1 MKKNITINMLGR
13 LYAIDEDAYELLQ
26 QYIDTLRSYFA
37 HKPDGKEIADDIE
50 ARIAEL
56 FDDLKTQGVEA
67 INIQH
72 VQDIITRIGDP
83 KEMDADEPQNGEA
96 TEQNAETAEQ
106 DETQTGEKSLLNR
119 VKEEVM
125 AYFDRLRK
133 SGKRLYRDPTDKKIT
148 GLLAGCARYFGGDP
162 LWWRLACVFLVFISF
177 NTSLSS
183 GRFFHVTLFTWTS
196 LWLVLIYFIIS
207 VITPVAQ
214 KPEDRLKMKGKDV
227 TPQSLAQ
234 EVTEEHVQADAP
246 QHHRSGALGCIAGF
260 FKIVLLLIKGF
271 FILVCILAGLAL
283 VAILATLIML
293 LTMPNLFGDI
303 EFAKLYSHAVSPTLS
318 VVCVV
323 GMLGVLFIPL
333 YCGIHSLL
341 SNTKKL
347 LPMGTP
353 QRLMWAG
360 LWTVSLIAAIVSG
373 IAIGA
378 RISIA
383 DYETNRAKHE
393 AYIKANTHNGV
404 FINET
409 DWDFLNRG
417 GWYLVAPSDREDHYT
432 SSGEYYTGNGGM
444 RYLDGYSEWGLSY
457 QVEREKT
464 DVAPGK
470 YTLSVAARTN
480 GKGAYVYAIAD
491 GRKYTVEI
499 PAEGNTGGGI
509 WAAAKR
515 QLAVADSLSSDPDET
530 YYRNIVEANEGKGYG
545 WNRVE
550 IRDIRSTKGSVRYGI
565 STKSNF
571 TGATFAGQW
580 VSAADFN
587 LK

>member
-13 LYAIDEDAYELLQ
+13 LYAIDEDAYGLLQ

-56 FDDLKTQGVEA
+56 FDDLKAQGVEA

-83 KEMDADEPQNGEA
+83 KEMDEDEPQDEE
-96 TEQNAETAEQ
+96 TVEQDAEQ
-106 DETQTGEKSLLNR
+106 SEETSTVNR
-119 VKEEVM
+119 LKEEVV

-133 SGKRLYRDPTDKKIT
+133 SGKRLYRDPSDKKIT

-162 LWWRLACVFLVFISF
+162 LWWRLACVLLVFITF

-183 GRFFHVTLFTWTS
+183 GMFSPFTWTP
-196 LWLVLIYFIIS
+196 LWLVLIYFMIS
-207 VITPVAQ
+207 IITPVAQ
-214 KPEDRLKMKGKDV
+214 NPEDRLKMKGKDV

-234 EVTEEHVQADAP
+234 EVTEEHVQADIP
-246 QHHRSGALGCIAGF
+246 QTRQSGAIGCLGGF
-260 FKIVLLLIKGF
+260 FKIILLLMKGF
-271 FILVCILAGLAL
+271 LILVCIFAGLVLVTLLAAL
-283 VAILATLIML
+283 IVL
-293 LTMPNLFGDI
+293 LTMPDLFGDI
-303 EFAKLYSHAVSPTLS
+303 EFATLYSSAVSPTLS

-323 GMLGVLFIPL
+323 SMAGVLFIPL
-333 YCGIHSLL
+333 YCGIHSIL

-360 LWTVSLIAAIVSG
+360 VWTASLIVAIVSG

-383 DYETNRAKHE
+383 EEKQDNLRHE
-393 AYIKANTHNGV
+393 AYIKKNTHNGV
-404 FINET
+404 FINKT
-409 DWDFLNRG
+409 DWDFLNQG
-417 GWYLVAPSDREDHYT
+417 GWYLLVAPSNREDHYT
-432 SSGEYYTGNGGM
+432 SNGEYYTGNQNV
-444 RYLDGYSEWGLSY
+444 RYLDGYSDWGLNY

-464 DVAPGK
+464 DVAPGT
-470 YTLSVAARTN
+470 YTLSVVARTN

-491 GRKYTVEI
+491 GHKYMVEI
-499 PAEGNTGGGI
+499 PANGNTSGNI
-509 WAAAKR
+509 WAEAQR
-515 QLAVADSLSSDPDET
+515 RLSVADSLSSDPDRT
-530 YYRNIVEANEGKGYG
+530 YYQNIVDANDGNGYG
-545 WNRVE
+545 WNRIE
-550 IRDIRSTKGSVRYGI
+550 IKNIRSTKGSVRYGV
-565 STKSNF
+565 STKSSF
-571 TGATFAGQW
+571 TGSTFAGQW

>member
-13 LYAIDEDAYELLQ
+13 LYAIDEDAYGLLQ

-56 FDDLKTQGVEA
+56 FDDLKAQGVEA

-83 KEMDADEPQNGEA
+83 KEMDEDEPKDEE
-96 TEQNAETAEQ
+96 TVEQDAEQ
-106 DETQTGEKSLLNR
+106 SEETSMVNR
-119 VKEEVM
+119 LKEEVV

-133 SGKRLYRDPTDKKIT
+133 SGKRLYRDPSDKKIT

-162 LWWRLACVFLVFISF
+162 LWWRLACVLLVFITF

-183 GRFFHVTLFTWTS
+183 GMFFHVTPFTWTP
-196 LWLVLIYFIIS
+196 LWLVLIYFMIS
-207 VITPVAQ
+207 IITPVAQ
-214 KPEDRLKMKGKDV
+214 NPEDRLKMKGKDV

-234 EVTEEHVQADAP
+234 EVTEEHVQADIP
-246 QHHRSGALGCIAGF
+246 QSRQSGAIGCVGGF
-260 FKIVLLLIKGF
+260 FKIILLLMKGF
-271 FILVCILAGLAL
+271 LILVCIFAGLGLVTLLAAL
-283 VAILATLIML
+283 IVL
-293 LTMPNLFGDI
+293 LTMPDLFGDI
-303 EFAKLYSHAVSPTLS
+303 EFATLYSSAVSPTLS

-323 GMLGVLFIPL
+323 SMAGVLFIPL
-333 YCGIHSLL
+333 YCGIHSIL

-360 LWTVSLIAAIVSG
+360 VWTASLIVAIISG

-383 DYETNRAKHE
+383 EEKQDDMRHE
-393 AYIKANTHNGV
+393 AYIKENTHNGV
-404 FINET
+404 FINKT
-409 DWDFLNRG
+409 DWDFLNQG
-417 GWYLVAPSDREDHYT
+417 GWYLLVAPSNREDHYT
-432 SSGEYYTGNGGM
+432 SSGEYYTGNQNV
-444 RYLDGYSEWGLSY
+444 RYLDGYSDWGLNY

-464 DVAPGK
+464 DVAPGT
-470 YTLSVAARTN
+470 YTLRVVARTN

-491 GRKYTVEI
+491 GRKYMVEI
-499 PAEGNTGGGI
+499 PANGNTSGNI
-509 WAAAKR
+509 WAEAKR
-515 QLAVADSLSSDPDET
+515 RLSIADSLSSDPDRT
-530 YYRNIVEANEGKGYG
+530 YYQNIVEANDGNGYG
-545 WNRVE
+545 WNRIE
-550 IRDIRSTKGSVRYGI
+550 LKNIRSTKGSIRYGV
-565 STKSNF
+565 STKSSF
-571 TGATFAGQW
+571 TGTAFAGQW
-580 VSAADFN
+580 VSAADFS

>member
-1 MKKNITINMLGR
+1 MLGR

-83 KEMDADEPQNGEA
+83 KEMDEGEPQDEKTTGDAGEQ
-96 TEQNAETAEQ
+96 TEK
-106 DETQTGEKSLLNR
+106 KSLANR
-119 VKEEVM
+119 LREEVVT
-125 AYFDRLRK
+125 YFERLRK
-133 SGKRLYRDPTDKKIT
+133 SGKHLYRDPTDKKIT

-162 LWWRLACVFLVFISF
+162 LWWRLVCVFLVLVSF
-177 NTSLSS
+177 KMTPSS
-183 GRFFHVTLFTWTS
+183 GMFFNLKLFPWTP
-196 LWLVLIYFIIS
+196 LWLILIYFIIS
-207 VITPVAQ
+207 AITPVAQ
-214 KPEDRLKMKGKDV
+214 NPEDRLKMKGKDV

-234 EVTEEHVQADAP
+234 EVTEEHVQAGASRTR
-246 QHHRSGALGCIAGF
+246 QRGASGCVAGF
-260 FKIVLLLIKGF
+260 FKVILLLIKGF
-271 FILVCILAGLAL
+271 FMLACIIVGLVL

-293 LTMPNLFGDI
+293 LAMPDLFGDI
-303 EFAKLYSHAVSPTLS
+303 EFAKLYSQAVSPALS
-318 VVCVV
+318 GVCVA
-323 GMLGVLFIPL
+323 GMAGVLFIPL

-347 LPMGTP
+347 MPMGIP
-353 QRLMWAG
+353 QRLIWAG
-360 LWTVSLIAAIVSG
+360 LWTVSLIVAVVSG

-383 DYETNRAKHE
+383 EDKLSDIKHE
-393 AYIKANTHNGV
+393 AYIKANTHNGI

-417 GWYLVAPSDREDHYT
+417 GWYLVAPTDHEDHYT

-444 RYLDGYSEWGLSY
+444 RYLDSCSEWGLGY
-457 QVEREKT
+457 QVEREET
-464 DVAPGK
+464 GVAPGT
-470 YTLSVAARTN
+470 YTLSVAARTD

-491 GRKYTVEI
+491 GRKYVVEI

-509 WAAAKR
+509 WAMAKR
-515 QLAVADSLSSDPDET
+515 RLAVADSIPSDPDKT
-530 YYRNIVEANEGKGYG
+530 YYRNIVEANDGKGYG

-550 IRDIRSTKGSVRYGI
+550 IKDIRSTKGSVRYGV

-571 TGATFAGQW
+571 TGTTFAGQW
-580 VSAADFN
+580 VSASDFN
-587 LK
+587 LKK

>member
-13 LYAIDEDAYELLQ
+13 LYAIDEDAYGLLQ

-56 FDDLKTQGVEA
+56 FDDLKAQGVEA

-83 KEMDADEPQNGEA
+83 KEMDEDEPKE
-96 TEQNAETAEQ
+96 EETAEQ
-106 DETQTGEKSLLNR
+106 DEEQSEETSTVNR
-119 VKEEVM
+119 LKEEIV

-133 SGKRLYRDPTDKKIT
+133 SGKRLYRDPSDKKIT

-162 LWWRLACVFLVFISF
+162 LWWRLACVLLVFITF

-183 GRFFHVTLFTWTS
+183 GMLTPFTWTP
-196 LWLVLIYFIIS
+196 LWLVLIYFMIS
-207 VITPVAQ
+207 IITPVAQ
-214 KPEDRLKMKGKDV
+214 NPEDRLKMKGKDV

-234 EVTEEHVQADAP
+234 EVTEEHVQADIP
-246 QHHRSGALGCIAGF
+246 QFRQSGAIGCVGGF
-260 FKIVLLLIKGF
+260 FKIILLLMKGF
-271 FILVCILAGLAL
+271 LILVCIFAGLVLVTLLAAL
-283 VAILATLIML
+283 IVL
-293 LTMPNLFGDI
+293 LTMPDLFGDI
-303 EFAKLYSHAVSPTLS
+303 EFATLYSSAVSPTLS

-323 GMLGVLFIPL
+323 SMAGVLFIPL
-333 YCGIHSLL
+333 YCGIHSIL

-360 LWTVSLIAAIVSG
+360 VWTASLIVAIVSG

-383 DYETNRAKHE
+383 EEKQDNMRHE

-404 FINET
+404 FINKT
-409 DWDFLNRG
+409 DWDFLNQG
-417 GWYLVAPSDREDHYT
+417 GWYLLVAPSNREDHYT
-432 SSGEYYTGNGGM
+432 SDGEYYTGNQNV
-444 RYLDGYSEWGLSY
+444 RYLDGYSDWGLNY

-464 DVAPGK
+464 DVAPGT
-470 YTLSVAARTN
+470 YTLSVVARTD

-491 GRKYTVEI
+491 GRKYMVEI
-499 PAEGNTGGGI
+499 PANGNTSGNI
-509 WAAAKR
+509 WAEAKR
-515 QLAVADSLSSDPDET
+515 RLSIADSLSSDPDRT
-530 YYRNIVEANEGKGYG
+530 YYQNIVEANDGNGYG
-545 WNRVE
+545 WNRIE
-550 IRDIRSTKGSVRYGI
+550 LKNIRSTKGTVRYGV
-565 STKSNF
+565 STKTSF
-571 TGATFAGQW
+571 TGTTFAGQW

>member
-13 LYAIDEDAYELLQ
+13 LYAIDEDAYGLLQ

-56 FDDLKTQGVEA
+56 FDDLKAQGVEA

-72 VQDIITRIGDP
+72 VQEIITRIGDP
-83 KEMDADEPQNGEA
+83 KEMDEDEPNDEE
-96 TEQNAETAEQ
+96 TVEQDAEQ
-106 DETQTGEKSLLNR
+106 SEEKSTVNR
-119 VKEEVM
+119 LKEEVV

-133 SGKRLYRDPTDKKIT
+133 SGKRLYRDPSDKKIT

-162 LWWRLACVFLVFISF
+162 LWWRLACVLLVFITF

-183 GRFFHVTLFTWTS
+183 GMFLTPFTWTP
-196 LWLVLIYFIIS
+196 LWLVLIYFMIS
-207 VITPVAQ
+207 IITPVAQ
-214 KPEDRLKMKGKDV
+214 NPEDRLKMKGKDV

-234 EVTEEHVQADAP
+234 EVTEEHVQADIP
-246 QHHRSGALGCIAGF
+246 QFRQSGAIGCVGGF
-260 FKIVLLLIKGF
+260 FKIILLLMKGF
-271 FILVCILAGLAL
+271 LILVCIFAGLVLVTLLAAL
-283 VAILATLIML
+283 IVL
-293 LTMPNLFGDI
+293 LTMPDLFGDI
-303 EFAKLYSHAVSPTLS
+303 EFATLYSSAVSPTLS

-323 GMLGVLFIPL
+323 SMAGVLFIPL
-333 YCGIHSLL
+333 YCGIHSIL

-360 LWTVSLIAAIVSG
+360 VWTASLIVAIVSG

-383 DYETNRAKHE
+383 EEKQDNMRHE

-404 FINET
+404 FINKT
-409 DWDFLNRG
+409 DWDFLNQG
-417 GWYLVAPSDREDHYT
+417 GWYLLVAPSNREDHYT
-432 SSGEYYTGNGGM
+432 SDGEYYTGNQNV
-444 RYLDGYSEWGLSY
+444 RYLDGYSDWGLNY

-464 DVAPGK
+464 DVAPGT
-470 YTLSVAARTN
+470 YTLSVVARTN

-491 GRKYTVEI
+491 GRKYMVEI
-499 PAEGNTGGGI
+499 PANGNTSGNI
-509 WAAAKR
+509 WAEAKR
-515 QLAVADSLSSDPDET
+515 RLSVADSLSSNPDET
-530 YYRNIVEANEGKGYG
+530 YYQNIVEANDGNGYG

-550 IRDIRSTKGSVRYGI
+550 IKNIRSTKGSVRYGI
-565 STKSNF
+565 STKSSF
-571 TGATFAGQW
+571 TGTTFAGQW

>member
-1 MKKNITINMLGR
+1 MLGR
-13 LYAIDEDAYELLQ
+13 LYAIDEDAYGLLQ

-56 FDDLKTQGVEA
+56 FDDLKAQGVEA

-83 KEMDADEPQNGEA
+83 KEMDEDEPKDEE
-96 TEQNAETAEQ
+96 TVEQDAEQ
-106 DETQTGEKSLLNR
+106 SEETSTVNR
-119 VKEEVM
+119 LKEEVV
-125 AYFDRLRK
+125 AYFERLRK
-133 SGKRLYRDPTDKKIT
+133 SGKRLYRDPSDKKIT

-162 LWWRLACVFLVFISF
+162 LWWRLACVLLVFITF

-183 GRFFHVTLFTWTS
+183 GMFFHVTPFTWTP
-196 LWLVLIYFIIS
+196 LWLVLIYFMIS
-207 VITPVAQ
+207 IITPVAQ
-214 KPEDRLKMKGKDV
+214 NPEDRLKMKGKDV

-234 EVTEEHVQADAP
+234 EVTEEHVQADIP
-246 QHHRSGALGCIAGF
+246 QSRQSGAIGCVGGF
-260 FKIVLLLIKGF
+260 FKIILLLMKGF
-271 FILVCILAGLAL
+271 LILVCIFAGLGLVTLLAAL
-283 VAILATLIML
+283 IVL
-293 LTMPNLFGDI
+293 LTMPDLFGDI
-303 EFAKLYSHAVSPTLS
+303 EFATLYSNAVSPTLS

-323 GMLGVLFIPL
+323 SMAGVLFIPL
-333 YCGIHSLL
+333 YCGIHSIL

-347 LPMGTP
+347 TPMGTP

-360 LWTVSLIAAIVSG
+360 VWTASLIVAIVSG

-383 DYETNRAKHE
+383 EEKQDNLRHE

-404 FINET
+404 FIDET
-409 DWDFLNRG
+409 DWDFLNQG
-417 GWYLVAPSDREDHYT
+417 GWYLLVAPSNRENHYT
-432 SSGEYYTGNGGM
+432 SNGEYYTGNQNV
-444 RYLDGYSEWGLSY
+444 RYLDGYSDWGLNY

-464 DVAPGK
+464 DVAPGT
-470 YTLSVAARTN
+470 YTLSVVARTN

-491 GRKYTVEI
+491 GRKYMVEI
-499 PAEGNTGGGI
+499 PANGNTSGNI
-509 WAAAKR
+509 WAEAKR
-515 QLAVADSLSSDPDET
+515 RLSIADSLSSDPDRT
-530 YYRNIVEANEGKGYG
+530 YYQNIVEANDGNGYG
-545 WNRVE
+545 WNRIE
-550 IRDIRSTKGSVRYGI
+550 LKNIRSTKGSVRYGV
-565 STKSNF
+565 STKTSF
-571 TGATFAGQW
+571 TGTTFAGQW

>member
-13 LYAIDEDAYELLQ
+13 LYAIDEDAYGLLQ

-37 HKPDGKEIADDIE
+37 HKLDGKEIANDIE

-56 FDDLKTQGVEA
+56 FDDLKAQGVEA

-83 KEMDADEPQNGEA
+83 KEMDEDEPKDEE
-96 TEQNAETAEQ
+96 TVEQDAEQ
-106 DETQTGEKSLLNR
+106 SEEKSTVNR
-119 VKEEVM
+119 LKEEVV
-125 AYFDRLRK
+125 AYFDQLRK
-133 SGKRLYRDPTDKKIT
+133 SGKRLYRDPSDKKIT

-162 LWWRLACVFLVFISF
+162 LWWRLACVLLVFITF

-183 GRFFHVTLFTWTS
+183 GMFFHVTPFTWTP
-196 LWLVLIYFIIS
+196 LWLVLIYFMIS
-207 VITPVAQ
+207 IITPVAQ
-214 KPEDRLKMKGKDV
+214 NPEDRLKMKGKDV

-234 EVTEEHVQADAP
+234 EVTEEHVQADIP
-246 QHHRSGALGCIAGF
+246 QTRQSGAIGCVGGF
-260 FKIVLLLIKGF
+260 FKIILLLMKAF
-271 FILVCILAGLAL
+271 LILVCIFAGLVFVTLLAAL
-283 VAILATLIML
+283 IVL
-293 LTMPNLFGDI
+293 LTMPDLFGDI
-303 EFAKLYSHAVSPTLS
+303 EFATLYSSAVSPTLS

-323 GMLGVLFIPL
+323 SMAGVLFIPL
-333 YCGIHSLL
+333 YCGIHSIL

-360 LWTVSLIAAIVSG
+360 VWTASLIVAIISG

-383 DYETNRAKHE
+383 EEKQGDMRRE

-409 DWDFLNRG
+409 DWDFLNQG
-417 GWYLVAPSDREDHYT
+417 GWYLLVAPTDREDHYT
-432 SSGEYYTGNGGM
+432 SNGEYYTGNQNV
-444 RYLDGYSEWGLSY
+444 RYLDGYSDWGLNY

-464 DVAPGK
+464 DVAPGT
-470 YTLSVAARTN
+470 YTLSVVARTN
-480 GKGAYVYAIAD
+480 GKGAYVYALAD
-491 GRKYTVEI
+491 GRKYMVEI
-499 PAEGNTGGGI
+499 PANGNTAGNI
-509 WAAAKR
+509 WTEAKR
-515 QLAVADSLSSDPDET
+515 KLSVADSLSSNPDET
-530 YYRNIVEANEGKGYG
+530 YYQNIVEANDGNGYG
-545 WNRVE
+545 WNRIE
-550 IRDIRSTKGSVRYGI
+550 LKNIRSTKGSVRYGV
-565 STKSNF
+565 STKSSF
-571 TGATFAGQW
+571 TGTTFAGQW

>member
-1 MKKNITINMLGR
+1 MLGR
-13 LYAIDEDAYELLQ
+13 LYAIDEDAYGLLQ

-56 FDDLKTQGVEA
+56 FDDLKAQGVEA

-83 KEMDADEPQNGEA
+83 KEMVEEEPQDEEKA
-96 TEQNAETAEQ
+96 MQ
-106 DETQTGEKSLLNR
+106 DEEQSEETSTVNR
-119 VKEEVM
+119 LKDEVV

-133 SGKRLYRDPTDKKIT
+133 SGKRLYRDPSDKKIT

-162 LWWRLACVFLVFISF
+162 LWWRLACVLLVFITF

-183 GRFFHVTLFTWTS
+183 GMFFHVTPFTWTP
-196 LWLVLIYFIIS
+196 LWLVLIYFMIS
-207 VITPVAQ
+207 IITPVAQ
-214 KPEDRLKMKGKDV
+214 NPEDRLKMKGKDV

-234 EVTEEHVQADAP
+234 EVTEEHVQADIP
-246 QHHRSGALGCIAGF
+246 QSRQSGAIGCVGGF
-260 FKIVLLLIKGF
+260 FKIILLLMKGF
-271 FILVCILAGLAL
+271 LILVCIFAGLGLVTLLAAL
-283 VAILATLIML
+283 IVL
-293 LTMPNLFGDI
+293 LTMPDLFGDI
-303 EFAKLYSHAVSPTLS
+303 EFATLYSSAVSPTLS

-323 GMLGVLFIPL
+323 SMAGVLFIPL
-333 YCGIHSLL
+333 YCGIHSIL

-360 LWTVSLIAAIVSG
+360 VWTASLIVAIVSG

-383 DYETNRAKHE
+383 EEKQDNLRHE
-393 AYIKANTHNGV
+393 AYIKKNTHNGV

-409 DWDFLNRG
+409 DWDFLNQG
-417 GWYLVAPSDREDHYT
+417 GWYLLVAPTDREDHYT
-432 SSGEYYTGNGGM
+432 SNGEYYTGNQDV
-444 RYLDGYSEWGLSY
+444 RYLDGYSDWGLNY

-464 DVAPGK
+464 DVAPGT
-470 YTLSVAARTN
+470 YTLSVVARTN
-480 GKGAYVYAIAD
+480 GKGAYVYALAD
-491 GRKYTVEI
+491 GRKYMVEI
-499 PAEGNTGGGI
+499 PANGNTAGNI
-509 WAAAKR
+509 WAEAQR
-515 QLAVADSLSSDPDET
+515 RLSITDSLSSNPDET
-530 YYRNIVEANEGKGYG
+530 YYQNIVEANDGKGYG
-545 WNRVE
+545 WNRIE
-550 IRDIRSTKGSVRYGI
+550 IKNIRSTKGTVRYGV

-571 TGATFAGQW
+571 TGSTFAGQW

>member
-13 LYAIDEDAYELLQ
+13 LYAIDEDAYGLLQ

-56 FDDLKTQGVEA
+56 FDDLKAQGVEA

-83 KEMDADEPQNGEA
+83 KEMDEDEPKDEE
-96 TEQNAETAEQ
+96 TVEQDAEQ
-106 DETQTGEKSLLNR
+106 SEETSTVNR
-119 VKEEVM
+119 LKEEVV

-133 SGKRLYRDPTDKKIT
+133 SGKRLYRDPSDKKIT

-162 LWWRLACVFLVFISF
+162 LWWRLACVLLVFITF

-183 GRFFHVTLFTWTS
+183 GMFFHVTPFTWTP
-196 LWLVLIYFIIS
+196 LWLVLIYFMIS
-207 VITPVAQ
+207 IITPVAQ
-214 KPEDRLKMKGKDV
+214 NPEDRLKMKGKDV

-234 EVTEEHVQADAP
+234 EVTEEHVQADIP
-246 QHHRSGALGCIAGF
+246 QTRQSGAIGCVGGF
-260 FKIVLLLIKGF
+260 FKIILLVMKGF
-271 FILVCILAGLAL
+271 LILVCIFAGLGLVTLLAAL
-283 VAILATLIML
+283 IVL
-293 LTMPNLFGDI
+293 LTMPDLFGDI
-303 EFAKLYSHAVSPTLS
+303 EFATLYSNAVSPTLS

-323 GMLGVLFIPL
+323 SMTGVLFIPL
-333 YCGIHSLL
+333 YCGIHSIL

-360 LWTVSLIAAIVSG
+360 VWTASLIVAIVSG

-383 DYETNRAKHE
+383 EEKQDDMRHE
-393 AYIKANTHNGV
+393 AYIKENTHNGV
-404 FINET
+404 FINKT
-409 DWDFLNRG
+409 DWDFLNQG
-417 GWYLVAPSDREDHYT
+417 GWYLLVAPSNREDHYT
-432 SSGEYYTGNGGM
+432 SSGEYYTGNQNV
-444 RYLDGYSEWGLSY
+444 RYLDGYSDWGLNY

-464 DVAPGK
+464 DVAPST
-470 YTLSVAARTN
+470 YTLSVVARTN

-491 GRKYTVEI
+491 GRKYMVEI
-499 PAEGNTGGGI
+499 PANGNTSGNI
-509 WAAAKR
+509 WAEAKR
-515 QLAVADSLSSDPDET
+515 RLSIADSLSSDPDRT
-530 YYRNIVEANEGKGYG
+530 YYQNIVEANDGNGYG
-545 WNRVE
+545 WNRIE
-550 IRDIRSTKGSVRYGI
+550 LKNIRSTKGSVRYGV
-565 STKSNF
+565 STKTSF
-571 TGATFAGQW
+571 TGTTFAGQW

>member
-13 LYAIDEDAYELLQ
+13 LYAIDEDAYGLLQ

-56 FDDLKTQGVEA
+56 FDDLKAQGVEA

-83 KEMDADEPQNGEA
+83 KEMVEDELQDEDKD
-96 TEQNAETAEQ
+96 EQNEEPV
-106 DETQTGEKSLLNR
+106 GEKSTVNR
-119 VKEEVM
+119 LKEEVM
-125 AYFDRLRK
+125 AYFERLRK
-133 SGKRLYRDPTDKKIT
+133 SGKRLYRDPTDRKIT
-148 GLLAGCARYFGGDP
+148 GLLAGCAHYFGGDP
-162 LWWRLACVFLVFISF
+162 LWWRLACVFLVFITLD
-177 NTSLSS
+177 TSLSS
-183 GRFFHVTLFTWTS
+183 GRFFHVTPFTWTP
-196 LWLVLIYFIIS
+196 LWLVIVYLMIS

-214 KPEDRLKMKGKDV
+214 SPEDRLKMKGKDV

-234 EVTEEHVQADAP
+234 EVAEEHVQADIP
-246 QHHRSGALGCIAGF
+246 QYHRSGASGCIAGF
-260 FKIVLLLIKGF
+260 FKILLLLMKGF
-271 FILVCILAGLAL
+271 IILVCILAGLVT
-283 VAILATLIML
+283 VAILAILIML
-293 LTMPNLFGDI
+293 LTMPDLFGDM
-303 EFAKLYSHAVSPTLS
+303 EFAKLYSDVVSPALS
-318 VVCVV
+318 LVCVV
-323 GMLGVLFIPL
+323 GMAGVLSIPL

-347 LPMGTP
+347 MPMGTP

-360 LWTVSLIAAIVSG
+360 LWTVSLVVAIVSG

-378 RISIA
+378 RISMAEKKLDEI
-383 DYETNRAKHE
+383 KHE

-409 DWDFLNRG
+409 DWEFLNQG

-432 SSGEYYTGNGGM
+432 SSGEYYTGNEGT

-464 DVAPGK
+464 DVAPGT

-499 PAEGNTGGGI
+499 QAEGNTGGNI
-509 WAAAKR
+509 WAEAKR
-515 QLAVADSLSSDPDET
+515 RLAVADSLSSDPDET
-530 YYRNIVEANEGKGYG
+530 YYRNIVEANNGKGYG

-550 IRDIRSTKGSVRYGI
+550 IKDIRSTKGSVRYGV

-571 TGATFAGQW
+571 TGATFSGQW

>member
-13 LYAIDEDAYELLQ
+13 LYAIDEDAYGLLQ

-56 FDDLKTQGVEA
+56 FDDLKAQGVEA

-83 KEMDADEPQNGEA
+83 KEMDEDEPKDEE
-96 TEQNAETAEQ
+96 TVEQDAEQ
-106 DETQTGEKSLLNR
+106 SEETSMVNR
-119 VKEEVM
+119 LKEEVV

-133 SGKRLYRDPTDKKIT
+133 SGKRLYRDPSDKKIT

-162 LWWRLACVFLVFISF
+162 LWWRLACVLLVFITF

-183 GRFFHVTLFTWTS
+183 GMFFHVTPFTWTP
-196 LWLVLIYFIIS
+196 LWLVLIYFMIS
-207 VITPVAQ
+207 IITPVAQ
-214 KPEDRLKMKGKDV
+214 NPEDRLKMKGKDV

-234 EVTEEHVQADAP
+234 EVTEEHVQADIP
-246 QHHRSGALGCIAGF
+246 QSRQSGAIGCVGGF
-260 FKIVLLLIKGF
+260 FKIILLLMKGF
-271 FILVCILAGLAL
+271 LILVCIFAGLGLVTLLAAL
-283 VAILATLIML
+283 IVL
-293 LTMPNLFGDI
+293 LTMPDLFGDI
-303 EFAKLYSHAVSPTLS
+303 EFATLYSSAVSPTLS

-323 GMLGVLFIPL
+323 SMAGVLFIPL
-333 YCGIHSLL
+333 YCGIHSIL

-360 LWTVSLIAAIVSG
+360 VWTASLIVAIISG

-383 DYETNRAKHE
+383 EEKQDDMRHE
-393 AYIKANTHNGV
+393 AYIKENTHNGV
-404 FINET
+404 FINKT
-409 DWDFLNRG
+409 DWDFLNQG
-417 GWYLVAPSDREDHYT
+417 GWYLLVAPSNREDHYT
-432 SSGEYYTGNGGM
+432 SSGEYYTGNQNV
-444 RYLDGYSEWGLSY
+444 RYLDGYSDWGLNY

-464 DVAPGK
+464 DVAPGT
-470 YTLSVAARTN
+470 YTLSVVARTN

-491 GRKYTVEI
+491 GRKYMVEI
-499 PAEGNTGGGI
+499 PANGNTSGNI
-509 WAAAKR
+509 WAEAKR
-515 QLAVADSLSSDPDET
+515 RLSIADSLSSDPDRT
-530 YYRNIVEANEGKGYG
+530 YYQNIVEANDGNGYG
-545 WNRVE
+545 WNRIE
-550 IRDIRSTKGSVRYGI
+550 LKNIRSTKGSIRYGV
-565 STKSNF
+565 STKSSF
-571 TGATFAGQW
+571 TGTAFAGQW
-580 VSAADFN
+580 VSAADFS

>member
-13 LYAIDEDAYELLQ
+13 LYAIDEDAYGLLQ

-56 FDDLKTQGVEA
+56 FDDLKAQGVEA

-83 KEMDADEPQNGEA
+83 KEMDEDEPKDE
-96 TEQNAETAEQ
+96 ETTEQ
-106 DETQTGEKSLLNR
+106 DEEQSEETSTVNR
-119 VKEEVM
+119 LKEEIV

-133 SGKRLYRDPTDKKIT
+133 SGKRLYRDPSDKKIT
-148 GLLAGCARYFGGDP
+148 GLLAGCARYFGGDS
-162 LWWRLACVFLVFISF
+162 LWWRLACVLLVFITF

-183 GRFFHVTLFTWTS
+183 GMFFHVTPFTWTP
-196 LWLVLIYFIIS
+196 LWLVLIYFMIS
-207 VITPVAQ
+207 IITPVAQ
-214 KPEDRLKMKGKDV
+214 NPEDRLKMKGKDV

-234 EVTEEHVQADAP
+234 EVTEEHVQADIP
-246 QHHRSGALGCIAGF
+246 QTRQSGAIGCLGGF
-260 FKIVLLLIKGF
+260 FKIILLLMKGF
-271 FILVCILAGLAL
+271 LILVCIFAGLVLVTLLAAL
-283 VAILATLIML
+283 IVL
-293 LTMPNLFGDI
+293 LTMPDLFGDI
-303 EFAKLYSHAVSPTLS
+303 EFATLYSSAVSPALS

-323 GMLGVLFIPL
+323 SMAGVLFIPL
-333 YCGIHSLL
+333 YCGIHSIL

-360 LWTVSLIAAIVSG
+360 VWTASLIVAIVSG

-383 DYETNRAKHE
+383 EEKQDNLRHE
-393 AYIKANTHNGV
+393 AYIKKNTHNGV

-409 DWDFLNRG
+409 DWDFLNQG
-417 GWYLVAPSDREDHYT
+417 GWYLLVAPTDREDHYT
-432 SSGEYYTGNGGM
+432 SNGEYYTGNQDV
-444 RYLDGYSEWGLSY
+444 RYLDGYSDWGLNY

-464 DVAPGK
+464 DVAPGT
-470 YTLSVAARTN
+470 YTLSVVARTD

-491 GRKYTVEI
+491 GRKYMVEI
-499 PAEGNTGGGI
+499 PANGNTAGNI
-509 WAAAKR
+509 WTEAKR
-515 QLAVADSLSSDPDET
+515 RLSVTDSLSSNPDET
-530 YYRNIVEANEGKGYG
+530 YFQNIVEANDGKGYG
-545 WNRVE
+545 WNRIE
-550 IRDIRSTKGSVRYGI
+550 IKGIRSTKGTVRYGV
-565 STKSNF
+565 STKSSF
-571 TGATFAGQW
+571 TGTTFAGQW

>member
-13 LYAIDEDAYELLQ
+13 LYAIDEDAYGLLQ

-56 FDDLKTQGVEA
+56 FDDLKAQGVEA

-83 KEMDADEPQNGEA
+83 KEMDEDEPKE
-96 TEQNAETAEQ
+96 EETAEQ
-106 DETQTGEKSLLNR
+106 DEEQSEETSTVNR
-119 VKEEVM
+119 LKEEVV

-133 SGKRLYRDPTDKKIT
+133 SGKRLYRDPSDKKIT

-162 LWWRLACVFLVFISF
+162 LWWRLACVLLVFITF

-183 GRFFHVTLFTWTS
+183 GMFFHVTLFTWTPI
-196 LWLVLIYFIIS
+196 WLVLIYFMIS
-207 VITPVAQ
+207 IITPVAQ
-214 KPEDRLKMKGKDV
+214 NPEDRLKMKGKDV

-234 EVTEEHVQADAP
+234 EVTEEHVQADIP
-246 QHHRSGALGCIAGF
+246 QTRQSGAIGCVGGF
-260 FKIVLLLIKGF
+260 FKIILLLMKGF
-271 FILVCILAGLAL
+271 LILVCIFAGLVLVTLLAAL
-283 VAILATLIML
+283 IVL
-293 LTMPNLFGDI
+293 LTMPDLFGDI
-303 EFAKLYSHAVSPTLS
+303 EFATLYSSAVSPTLS

-323 GMLGVLFIPL
+323 SMAGVLFIPL
-333 YCGIHSLL
+333 YCGIHSIL

-360 LWTVSLIAAIVSG
+360 VWTASLIVAIVSG

-383 DYETNRAKHE
+383 EEKQDNLRHE
-393 AYIKANTHNGV
+393 AYIKKNTHNGV

-409 DWDFLNRG
+409 DWDFLNQG
-417 GWYLVAPSDREDHYT
+417 GWYLLVAPTDREDHYT
-432 SSGEYYTGNGGM
+432 SNGEYYTGNQDV
-444 RYLDGYSEWGLSY
+444 RYLDGYSDWGLNY

-464 DVAPGK
+464 DVAPGT
-470 YTLSVAARTN
+470 YTLSVVARTD

-491 GRKYTVEI
+491 GRKYMVEI
-499 PAEGNTGGGI
+499 PANGNTAGNI
-509 WAAAKR
+509 WTEAKR
-515 QLAVADSLSSDPDET
+515 RLSVTDSLSSNPDET
-530 YYRNIVEANEGKGYG
+530 YFQNIVEANDGKGYG
-545 WNRVE
+545 WNRIE
-550 IRDIRSTKGSVRYGI
+550 IKGIRSTKGTVRYGV
-565 STKSNF
+565 STKSSF
-571 TGATFAGQW
+571 TGTTFAGQW

>member
-13 LYAIDEDAYELLQ
+13 LYAIDEDAYGLLQ

-56 FDDLKTQGVEA
+56 FDDLKTQGIEA

-83 KEMDADEPQNGEA
+83 KEMVEEEPQEEGTAMQEE
-96 TEQNAETAEQ
+96 EQAE
-106 DETQTGEKSLLNR
+106 EKSMGSRL
-119 VKEEVM
+119 KEEVV
-125 AYFDRLRK
+125 AYFKRLRK

-162 LWWRLACVFLVFISF
+162 LWWRLACVLLVFITF

-183 GRFFHVTLFTWTS
+183 GRFFHVTPFTWTP
-196 LWLVLIYFIIS
+196 LWLVIIYFMIS
-207 VITPVAQ
+207 IITPVAQ
-214 KPEDRLKMKGKDV
+214 NPEDRLKMKGKDV

-234 EVTEEHVQADAP
+234 EVTEEHVQADTTQP
-246 QHHRSGALGCIAGF
+246 RRSGASGCVAGF
-260 FKIVLLLIKGF
+260 FKIILLLIKGV
-271 FILVCILAGLAL
+271 FILACIFAGLVL
-283 VAILATLIML
+283 VAALATLIVL
-293 LTMPNLFGDI
+293 LTMPDLFGDS
-303 EFAKLYSHAVSPTLS
+303 EFAKLYSHAVSPSLS
-318 VVCVV
+318 IVCVV
-323 GMLGVLFIPL
+323 GMAGVLFITL
-333 YCGIHSLL
+333 YCGIHSIL
-341 SNTKKL
+341 SNTQKL
-347 LPMGTP
+347 MPMGTP

-360 LWTVSLIAAIVSG
+360 LWTVSLIVAIVSG

-378 RISIA
+378 RMTIA
-383 DYETNRAKHE
+383 ERKMDDIRHE
-393 AYIKANTHNGV
+393 AYIKENTHNGV

-409 DWDFLNRG
+409 DWDFLNQG
-417 GWYLVAPSDREDHYT
+417 GWYLLVAPSNREDRYT
-432 SSGEYYTGNGGM
+432 SSGEYYTGNQGM
-444 RYLDGYSEWGLSY
+444 RYLSGYSEWGLGY

-464 DVAPGK
+464 EVTPGT

-491 GRKYTVEI
+491 GRKYMVEI
-499 PAEGNTGGGI
+499 PANGNTGGDI
-509 WAAAKR
+509 WAEAKR
-515 QLAVADSLSSDPDET
+515 RLGVADSLSSDPDRT
-530 YYRNIVEANEGKGYG
+530 YYQNIVDANDSKGYG

-550 IRDIRSTKGSVRYGI
+550 IKNIRSTKGTIRYGV
-565 STKSNF
+565 STKSSF
-571 TGATFAGQW
+571 TGTTFAGQW

>member
-13 LYAIDEDAYELLQ
+13 LYAIDEDAYGLLQ

-56 FDDLKTQGVEA
+56 FDDLKAQGVEA

-83 KEMDADEPQNGEA
+83 KQMDEDEPKDEE
-96 TEQNAETAEQ
+96 TVEQDAEQ
-106 DETQTGEKSLLNR
+106 SEETSTVNR
-119 VKEEVM
+119 LKEEVV
-125 AYFDRLRK
+125 AYFERLRK
-133 SGKRLYRDPTDKKIT
+133 SGKRLYRDPSDKKIT

-162 LWWRLACVFLVFISF
+162 LWWRLACVLLVFITF
-177 NTSLSS
+177 NTSLST
-183 GRFFHVTLFTWTS
+183 GMFFHVTPFTWTP
-196 LWLVLIYFIIS
+196 LWLVLIYFMIS
-207 VITPVAQ
+207 IITPVAQ
-214 KPEDRLKMKGKDV
+214 NPEDRLKMKGKDV

-234 EVTEEHVQADAP
+234 EVTEEHVQADIP
-246 QHHRSGALGCIAGF
+246 QTRQSGAIGCVGGF
-260 FKIVLLLIKGF
+260 FKIILLLMKGF
-271 FILVCILAGLAL
+271 LILVCIFAGLGLVTLLAAL
-283 VAILATLIML
+283 IVL
-293 LTMPNLFGDI
+293 LTMPDLFGDI
-303 EFAKLYSHAVSPTLS
+303 EFATLYSNAVSPTLS

-323 GMLGVLFIPL
+323 SMAGVLFIPL
-333 YCGIHSLL
+333 YCGIHSIL

-360 LWTVSLIAAIVSG
+360 VWTASLIVAIVSG

-383 DYETNRAKHE
+383 EEKQDNLRHE

-409 DWDFLNRG
+409 DWDFLNQG
-417 GWYLVAPSDREDHYT
+417 GWYLLVAPTDREDHYT
-432 SSGEYYTGNGGM
+432 SNGEYYTGNQDV
-444 RYLDGYSEWGLSY
+444 RYLDGYSDWGLNY

-464 DVAPGK
+464 DVAPGT
-470 YTLSVAARTN
+470 YTLSVVARTN
-480 GKGAYVYAIAD
+480 GKGAYVYALAD
-491 GRKYTVEI
+491 GRKYMVEI
-499 PAEGNTGGGI
+499 PANGNTAGNI
-509 WAAAKR
+509 WTEAKR
-515 QLAVADSLSSDPDET
+515 RLSIADSLSSDPDKT
-530 YYRNIVEANEGKGYG
+530 YYQNIVEANDGKGYG
-545 WNRVE
+545 WNRIE
-550 IRDIRSTKGSVRYGI
+550 IKGIRSTKGSIRYGV
-565 STKSNF
+565 STKSSF
-571 TGATFAGQW
+571 TGTAFAGQW
-580 VSAADFN
+580 VSAADFS

>member
-13 LYAIDEDAYELLQ
+13 LYAIDEDAYGLLQ

-56 FDDLKTQGVEA
+56 FDDLKAQGVEA

-72 VQDIITRIGDP
+72 VQEIITRIGDP
-83 KEMDADEPQNGEA
+83 KEMDEDEPNDEE
-96 TEQNAETAEQ
+96 TVEQDAEQ
-106 DETQTGEKSLLNR
+106 SEEKSTVNR
-119 VKEEVM
+119 LKEEVV

-133 SGKRLYRDPTDKKIT
+133 SGKRLYRDPSDKKIT

-162 LWWRLACVFLVFISF
+162 LWWRLACVLLVFITF

-183 GRFFHVTLFTWTS
+183 GMFLTPFTWTP
-196 LWLVLIYFIIS
+196 LWLVLIYFMIS
-207 VITPVAQ
+207 IITPVAQ
-214 KPEDRLKMKGKDV
+214 NPEDRLKMKGKDV

-234 EVTEEHVQADAP
+234 EVTEEHVQADIP
-246 QHHRSGALGCIAGF
+246 QFRQSGAIGCVGGF
-260 FKIVLLLIKGF
+260 FKIILLLMKGF
-271 FILVCILAGLAL
+271 LILVCIFAGLVLVTLLAAL
-283 VAILATLIML
+283 IVL
-293 LTMPNLFGDI
+293 LTMPDLFGDI
-303 EFAKLYSHAVSPTLS
+303 EFATLYSSAVSPTLS

-323 GMLGVLFIPL
+323 SMAGVLFIPL
-333 YCGIHSLL
+333 YCGIHSIL

-360 LWTVSLIAAIVSG
+360 VWTASLIVAIVSG

-383 DYETNRAKHE
+383 EEKQDNMRHE

-404 FINET
+404 FINKT
-409 DWDFLNRG
+409 DWDFLNQG
-417 GWYLVAPSDREDHYT
+417 GWYLLVAPSNREDHYT
-432 SSGEYYTGNGGM
+432 SDGEYYTGNQNV
-444 RYLDGYSEWGLSY
+444 RYLDGYSDWGLNY

-464 DVAPGK
+464 DIAPGT
-470 YTLSVAARTN
+470 YTLSVVARTN

-491 GRKYTVEI
+491 GRKYMVEI
-499 PAEGNTGGGI
+499 PANGNTSGNI
-509 WAAAKR
+509 WAEAKR
-515 QLAVADSLSSDPDET
+515 RLSVADSLSSNPDET
-530 YYRNIVEANEGKGYG
+530 YYQNIVEANDGNGYG

-550 IRDIRSTKGSVRYGI
+550 IKNIRSTKGSVRYGI
-565 STKSNF
+565 STKSSF
-571 TGATFAGQW
+571 TGTTFAGQW

>member
-13 LYAIDEDAYELLQ
+13 LYAIDEDAYGLLQ

-56 FDDLKTQGVEA
+56 FDDLKAQGGEA

-83 KEMDADEPQNGEA
+83 KEMDEEEPKDEE
-96 TEQNAETAEQ
+96 TVEQDAEQ
-106 DETQTGEKSLLNR
+106 SEEKSTVNR
-119 VKEEVM
+119 LKEEVV
-125 AYFDRLRK
+125 AYFERLRK
-133 SGKRLYRDPTDKKIT
+133 SGKRLYRDPSDKKIT

-162 LWWRLACVFLVFISF
+162 LWWRLACVLLVFITF

-183 GRFFHVTLFTWTS
+183 GMFFHVTPFTWTP
-196 LWLVLIYFIIS
+196 LWLVLIYFMIS
-207 VITPVAQ
+207 IITPVAQ
-214 KPEDRLKMKGKDV
+214 NPEDRLKMKGKDV

-234 EVTEEHVQADAP
+234 EVTEEHVQADIP
-246 QHHRSGALGCIAGF
+246 QTRQSGAIGCVGGF
-260 FKIVLLLIKGF
+260 FKIILLLMKGF
-271 FILVCILAGLAL
+271 LILVCIFAGLVLVTVLAAL
-283 VAILATLIML
+283 IVL
-293 LTMPNLFGDI
+293 LTMPDLFGDI
-303 EFAKLYSHAVSPTLS
+303 EFATLYSNAVSPTLS

-323 GMLGVLFIPL
+323 SMAGVLFIPL
-333 YCGIHSLL
+333 YCGIHSIL

-360 LWTVSLIAAIVSG
+360 VWTASLIVAIVSG

-383 DYETNRAKHE
+383 EEKQDDMRHE
-393 AYIKANTHNGV
+393 AYIKENTHNGV
-404 FINET
+404 FINKT
-409 DWDFLNRG
+409 DWDFLNQG
-417 GWYLVAPSDREDHYT
+417 GWYLLVAPSNREDHYT
-432 SSGEYYTGNGGM
+432 SSGEYYTGNQNV
-444 RYLDGYSEWGLSY
+444 RYLDGYSDWGLNY

-464 DVAPGK
+464 DVAPGT
-470 YTLSVAARTN
+470 YTLSVVARTN
-480 GKGAYVYAIAD
+480 GKGAYVYALAD
-491 GRKYTVEI
+491 GRKYMVEI
-499 PAEGNTGGGI
+499 PANGNTSGNI
-509 WAAAKR
+509 WAEAQR
-515 QLAVADSLSSDPDET
+515 RLSVTDSLSSNPDET
-530 YYRNIVEANEGKGYG
+530 YYQNIVEANDGKGYG
-545 WNRVE
+545 WNRIE
-550 IRDIRSTKGSVRYGI
+550 IKNIRSTKGSVRYGV
-565 STKSNF
+565 STKSSF
-571 TGATFAGQW
+571 TGSTFAGQW

>member
-1 MKKNITINMLGR
+1 MLGR
-13 LYAIDEDAYELLQ
+13 LYAIDEDAYGLLQ

-56 FDDLKTQGVEA
+56 FDDLKALGVEA

-83 KEMDADEPQNGEA
+83 KEMDEDEPRDEE
-96 TEQNAETAEQ
+96 TVEQDAEQ
-106 DETQTGEKSLLNR
+106 SEETSTVNR
-119 VKEEVM
+119 LKEEVV
-125 AYFDRLRK
+125 AYFERLRK
-133 SGKRLYRDPTDKKIT
+133 SGKRLYRDPSDKKIT

-162 LWWRLACVFLVFISF
+162 LWWRLACVLLVFITF

-183 GRFFHVTLFTWTS
+183 GMFFHVTPFTWTP
-196 LWLVLIYFIIS
+196 LWLVLIYFMIS
-207 VITPVAQ
+207 IITPVAQ
-214 KPEDRLKMKGKDV
+214 NPEDRLKMKGKDV

-234 EVTEEHVQADAP
+234 EVTEEHVQADIP
-246 QHHRSGALGCIAGF
+246 QSRQSGAIGCVGGF
-260 FKIVLLLIKGF
+260 FKIILLLMKGF
-271 FILVCILAGLAL
+271 LILVCIFAGLGLVTLLAAL
-283 VAILATLIML
+283 IVL
-293 LTMPNLFGDI
+293 LTMPDLFGDI
-303 EFAKLYSHAVSPTLS
+303 EFATLYSSAVSPTLS

-323 GMLGVLFIPL
+323 SMAGVLFIPL
-333 YCGIHSLL
+333 YCGIHSIL

-360 LWTVSLIAAIVSG
+360 VWTASLIVAIVSG

-383 DYETNRAKHE
+383 EEKQGDMRHE

-409 DWDFLNRG
+409 DWDFLNQG
-417 GWYLVAPSDREDHYT
+417 GWYLLVAPTDREDHYT
-432 SSGEYYTGNGGM
+432 SNGEYYTGNQNV
-444 RYLDGYSEWGLSY
+444 RYLDGYSDWGLNY

-464 DVAPGK
+464 DVAPGT
-470 YTLSVAARTN
+470 YTLSVVARTN
-480 GKGAYVYAIAD
+480 GKGAYVYALAD
-491 GRKYTVEI
+491 GRKYMVEI
-499 PAEGNTGGGI
+499 PANGNTSGNI
-509 WAAAKR
+509 WTEAKR
-515 QLAVADSLSSDPDET
+515 RMSVTDSLSSNPDET
-530 YYRNIVEANEGKGYG
+530 YYQNIVEANDGKGYG

-550 IRDIRSTKGSVRYGI
+550 IKNIRSTKGSIRYGV
-565 STKSNF
+565 STKSSF
-571 TGATFAGQW
+571 TGTTFAGQW

>member
-26 QYIDTLRSYFA
+26 QYIDTLRGYFA

-56 FDDLKTQGVEA
+56 FDDLKAQGVEA

-83 KEMDADEPQNGEA
+83 KEMDEDEL
-96 TEQNAETAEQ
+96 Q
-106 DETQTGEKSLLNR
+106 DEETIGESEEETEKKSLLDR
-119 VKEEVM
+119 LKEEVV
-125 AYFDRLRK
+125 AYFERLRK

-162 LWWRLACVFLVFISF
+162 LWWRLAFVFLVLIFF

-183 GRFFHVTLFTWTS
+183 GRFFHVTPFTWTP

-207 VITPVAQ
+207 AITPVAQ
-214 KPEDRLKMKGKDV
+214 NPEDRLKMKGKDV

-234 EVTEEHVQADAP
+234 EVTEEHVQADTP
-246 QHHRSGALGCIAGF
+246 QPRRSGALGCVAGF
-260 FKIVLLLIKGF
+260 FKIVLLLVKGF
-271 FILVCILAGLAL
+271 FMLLCIIVGLVL
-283 VAILATLIML
+283 VAVLATLIML
-293 LTMPNLFGDI
+293 LTMPDLFGDS
-303 EFAKLYSHAVSPTLS
+303 EFANLYSQAVSPALS

-323 GMLGVLFIPL
+323 GMIGVLFIPL

-341 SNTKKL
+341 SNNKKL
-347 LPMGTP
+347 MPMGTP
-353 QRLMWAG
+353 QRLMWAV

-383 DYETNRAKHE
+383 EDKLNDMKHE
-393 AYIKANTHNGV
+393 AYIKANTHNGI

-409 DWDFLNRG
+409 DWDFLNRS
-417 GWYLVAPSDREDHYT
+417 GWYLIAPSDREDHYT
-432 SSGEYYTGNGGM
+432 SNGEYYTGNGGM

-464 DVAPGK
+464 DVAPGT
-470 YTLSVAARTN
+470 YTLSVAARAN

-491 GRKYTVEI
+491 GRKYAVEI

-509 WAAAKR
+509 WTEAKR
-515 QLAVADSLSSDPDET
+515 RLAVADSLSSHPDET
-530 YYRNIVEANEGKGYG
+530 YYRNIAEANDGKGYG

-550 IRDIRSTKGSVRYGI
+550 IKDIRCTKGSVRYGV
-565 STKSNF
+565 STKSGF

-580 VSAADFN
+580 VSASDFN

>member
-13 LYAIDEDAYELLQ
+13 LYAIDEDAYGLLQ

-56 FDDLKTQGVEA
+56 FDDLKAQGVEA

-83 KEMDADEPQNGEA
+83 KEMDEDEPKDEE
-96 TEQNAETAEQ
+96 TVEQDAEQ
-106 DETQTGEKSLLNR
+106 SEETSTVNR
-119 VKEEVM
+119 LKEEVV
-125 AYFDRLRK
+125 AYFERLRK
-133 SGKRLYRDPTDKKIT
+133 SGKRLYRDPSDKKIT

-162 LWWRLACVFLVFISF
+162 LWWRLACVLLVFITF

-183 GRFFHVTLFTWTS
+183 GMFFHVTPFTWTP
-196 LWLVLIYFIIS
+196 LWLVLIYFMIS
-207 VITPVAQ
+207 IITPVAQ
-214 KPEDRLKMKGKDV
+214 NPEDRLKMKGKDV

-234 EVTEEHVQADAP
+234 EVTEEHVQADIP
-246 QHHRSGALGCIAGF
+246 QSRQSGAIGCVGGF
-260 FKIVLLLIKGF
+260 FKIILLLMKGF
-271 FILVCILAGLAL
+271 LILVCIFAGLGLVTLLAAL
-283 VAILATLIML
+283 IVL
-293 LTMPNLFGDI
+293 LTMPDLFGDI
-303 EFAKLYSHAVSPTLS
+303 EFATLYSNAVSPTLS

-323 GMLGVLFIPL
+323 SMAGVLFIPL
-333 YCGIHSLL
+333 YCGIHSIL

-360 LWTVSLIAAIVSG
+360 VWTASLIVAIVSG

-383 DYETNRAKHE
+383 EEKQDDMRHE
-393 AYIKANTHNGV
+393 AYIKENTHNGV
-404 FINET
+404 FINKT
-409 DWDFLNRG
+409 DWDFLNQG
-417 GWYLVAPSDREDHYT
+417 GWYLLVAPSNREDHYT
-432 SSGEYYTGNGGM
+432 SSGEYYTGNQNV
-444 RYLDGYSEWGLSY
+444 RYLDGYSDWGLNY

-464 DVAPGK
+464 DVAPGT
-470 YTLSVAARTN
+470 YTLSVVARTN

-491 GRKYTVEI
+491 GRKYMVEI
-499 PAEGNTGGGI
+499 PANGNTSGNI
-509 WAAAKR
+509 WAEAKR
-515 QLAVADSLSSDPDET
+515 RLSVADSLSSNPDET
-530 YYRNIVEANEGKGYG
+530 YYQNIVEANDGNGYG

-550 IRDIRSTKGSVRYGI
+550 IKNIRSTKGSVRYGI
-565 STKSNF
+565 STKSSF
-571 TGATFAGQW
+571 TGTTFAGQW

>member
-13 LYAIDEDAYELLQ
+13 LYAIDEDAYGLLQ

-56 FDDLKTQGVEA
+56 FDDLKAQGVEA

-83 KEMDADEPQNGEA
+83 KEMDEDEPKDEE
-96 TEQNAETAEQ
+96 TVEQDAEQ
-106 DETQTGEKSLLNR
+106 SEETSTVNR
-119 VKEEVM
+119 LKEEVV
-125 AYFDRLRK
+125 AYFERLRK
-133 SGKRLYRDPTDKKIT
+133 SGKRLYRDPSDKKIT

-162 LWWRLACVFLVFISF
+162 LWWRLACVLLVFITF

-183 GRFFHVTLFTWTS
+183 GMFFHVTPFTWTP
-196 LWLVLIYFIIS
+196 LWLVLIYFMIS
-207 VITPVAQ
+207 IITPVAQ
-214 KPEDRLKMKGKDV
+214 NPEDRLKMKGKDV

-234 EVTEEHVQADAP
+234 EVTEEHVQADIP
-246 QHHRSGALGCIAGF
+246 QSRQSGAIGCVGGF
-260 FKIVLLLIKGF
+260 FKIILLLMKGF
-271 FILVCILAGLAL
+271 LIFVCIFAGLVLVTLLAAL
-283 VAILATLIML
+283 IVL
-293 LTMPNLFGDI
+293 LTMPDLFGDI
-303 EFAKLYSHAVSPTLS
+303 EFATLYSNAVSPTLS

-323 GMLGVLFIPL
+323 SMAGVLFIPL
-333 YCGIHSLL
+333 YCGIHSIL

-360 LWTVSLIAAIVSG
+360 VWTASLIVAIISG

-383 DYETNRAKHE
+383 EEKQDNMRHE

-404 FINET
+404 FIDET
-409 DWDFLNRG
+409 DWDFLNQG
-417 GWYLVAPSDREDHYT
+417 GWYLLVAPSNREDHYT
-432 SSGEYYTGNGGM
+432 SNGEYYTGNQNV
-444 RYLDGYSEWGLSY
+444 RYLDGYSDWGLNY

-464 DVAPGK
+464 DVAPGT
-470 YTLSVAARTN
+470 YTLSVVARTN
-480 GKGAYVYAIAD
+480 CKGAYVYAIAD
-491 GRKYTVEI
+491 GRKYMVEI
-499 PAEGNTGGGI
+499 PANGNTSGNI
-509 WAAAKR
+509 WAEAKR
-515 QLAVADSLSSDPDET
+515 RLSIADSLSSDPDRT
-530 YYRNIVEANEGKGYG
+530 YYQNIVEANDGNGYG
-545 WNRVE
+545 WNRIE
-550 IRDIRSTKGSVRYGI
+550 LKNIRSTKGSIRYGV
-565 STKSNF
+565 STKSSF
-571 TGATFAGQW
+571 TGTAFAGQW
-580 VSAADFN
+580 VSAADFS

>member
-13 LYAIDEDAYELLQ
+13 LYAIDEDAYGLLQ

-56 FDDLKTQGVEA
+56 FDDLKAQGVEA

-83 KEMDADEPQNGEA
+83 KEMDEDEPKE
-96 TEQNAETAEQ
+96 EETAEQ
-106 DETQTGEKSLLNR
+106 DEEQSEETSTVNR
-119 VKEEVM
+119 LKEEVV

-133 SGKRLYRDPTDKKIT
+133 SGKRLYRDPSDKKIT

-162 LWWRLACVFLVFISF
+162 LWWRLACVLLVFITF

-183 GRFFHVTLFTWTS
+183 GMFFHVTPFTWTP
-196 LWLVLIYFIIS
+196 LWLVLIYFMIS
-207 VITPVAQ
+207 IITPVAQ
-214 KPEDRLKMKGKDV
+214 NPEDRLKMKGKDV

-234 EVTEEHVQADAP
+234 EVAEEHVQADIP
-246 QHHRSGALGCIAGF
+246 QSRQSGAIGCVGGF
-260 FKIVLLLIKGF
+260 FKIILLLMKGF
-271 FILVCILAGLAL
+271 LILVCIFAGLVLVTLLAAL
-283 VAILATLIML
+283 IVL
-293 LTMPNLFGDI
+293 LTMPDLFGDI
-303 EFAKLYSHAVSPTLS
+303 EFATLYSSAVSPTLS

-323 GMLGVLFIPL
+323 SMAGVLFIPL
-333 YCGIHSLL
+333 YCGIHSIL

-360 LWTVSLIAAIVSG
+360 VWTASLIVAIVSG

-383 DYETNRAKHE
+383 EEKQDNMRHE

-409 DWDFLNRG
+409 DWDFLNQG
-417 GWYLVAPSDREDHYT
+417 GWYLLVAPSNREDHYT
-432 SSGEYYTGNGGM
+432 SNGEYYTGNQNV
-444 RYLDGYSEWGLSY
+444 RYLDGYSDWGLNY

-464 DVAPGK
+464 DVAPGT
-470 YTLSVAARTN
+470 YTLSVVARTN

-491 GRKYTVEI
+491 GRKYMVEI
-499 PAEGNTGGGI
+499 PANGNTSGNI
-509 WAAAKR
+509 WTEAKR
-515 QLAVADSLSSDPDET
+515 RLSITDSLSSNPDET
-530 YYRNIVEANEGKGYG
+530 YYQNIVEANDGKGYG
-545 WNRVE
+545 WNRIE
-550 IRDIRSTKGSVRYGI
+550 IKNIRSTKGTVRYGV

-571 TGATFAGQW
+571 TGSTFAGQW

>member
-13 LYAIDEDAYELLQ
+13 LYAIDEDAYGLLQ

-56 FDDLKTQGVEA
+56 FDDLKAQGVEA

-72 VQDIITRIGDP
+72 VQDFITRIGDP
-83 KEMDADEPQNGEA
+83 KEMDEDEPKDE
-96 TEQNAETAEQ
+96 ETVEQ
-106 DETQTGEKSLLNR
+106 DEEQSEETSTVNR
-119 VKEEVM
+119 LKEEVV
-125 AYFDRLRK
+125 AYFERLRK
-133 SGKRLYRDPTDKKIT
+133 SGKRLYRDPSDKKIT

-162 LWWRLACVFLVFISF
+162 LWWRLACVLLVFITF

-183 GRFFHVTLFTWTS
+183 GMFFHVTPFTWTP
-196 LWLVLIYFIIS
+196 LWLVLIYFMIS
-207 VITPVAQ
+207 IITPVAQ
-214 KPEDRLKMKGKDV
+214 NPEDRLKMKGKDV

-234 EVTEEHVQADAP
+234 EVTEEHVQADIP
-246 QHHRSGALGCIAGF
+246 QTRQSGAIGCVGGF
-260 FKIVLLLIKGF
+260 FKIILLLMKGF
-271 FILVCILAGLAL
+271 LILVCIFAGLGLVTLLAAL
-283 VAILATLIML
+283 IVL
-293 LTMPNLFGDI
+293 LTMPDLFGDI
-303 EFAKLYSHAVSPTLS
+303 EFATLYSNAVSPTLS

-323 GMLGVLFIPL
+323 SMAGVLFIPL
-333 YCGIHSLL
+333 YCGIHSIL

-360 LWTVSLIAAIVSG
+360 VWTASLIVAIVSG

-383 DYETNRAKHE
+383 EEKQGDMRHE

-409 DWDFLNRG
+409 DWDFLNQG
-417 GWYLVAPSDREDHYT
+417 GWYLLVAPTDREDHYT
-432 SSGEYYTGNGGM
+432 SDGEYYTGNQNV
-444 RYLDGYSEWGLSY
+444 RYLDGYSDWGLNY
-457 QVEREKT
+457 QVEHEKT
-464 DVAPGK
+464 DVAPGT
-470 YTLSVAARTN
+470 YTLSVVARTN
-480 GKGAYVYAIAD
+480 GKGAYVYALAD
-491 GRKYTVEI
+491 GRKYMVEI
-499 PAEGNTGGGI
+499 PANGNTAGNI
-509 WAAAKR
+509 WTEAKR
-515 QLAVADSLSSDPDET
+515 RLSVTDSLSSNLDET
-530 YYRNIVEANEGKGYG
+530 YYQNIIDANDGNGYG
-545 WNRVE
+545 WNRIE
-550 IRDIRSTKGSVRYGI
+550 IKNIRSTKGSVRYGV
-565 STKSNF
+565 STKSSF
-571 TGATFAGQW
+571 TGSTFAGQW

>member
-13 LYAIDEDAYELLQ
+13 LYAIDEDAYGLLQ

-56 FDDLKTQGVEA
+56 FDDLKAQGVEA

-72 VQDIITRIGDP
+72 VQNIITRIGDP
-83 KEMDADEPQNGEA
+83 KEMDEEEPLDEKTAVQEE
-96 TEQNAETAEQ
+96 EQAE
-106 DETQTGEKSLLNR
+106 EKSMGNR
-119 VKEEVM
+119 LKEEVM
-125 AYFDRLRK
+125 AYFERLRK

-162 LWWRLACVFLVFISF
+162 LWWRLACVLLVFITF

-183 GRFFHVTLFTWTS
+183 GRFFHVTPFTWTP
-196 LWLVLIYFIIS
+196 LWLVIIYFMIS
-207 VITPVAQ
+207 IITPMAQ
-214 KPEDRLKMKGKDV
+214 NPEDRLKMKGKDV

-234 EVTEEHVQADAP
+234 EVTEEHVQADSP
-246 QHHRSGALGCIAGF
+246 QPRRNGASGCVAGF
-260 FKIVLLLIKGF
+260 FKIILLLIKGV
-271 FILVCILAGLAL
+271 FILACIVAGLVL
-283 VAILATLIML
+283 VAALATLIVL
-293 LTMPNLFGDI
+293 LTMPDLFGDI
-303 EFAKLYSHAVSPTLS
+303 EFAKLYSHAVSPSLS
-318 VVCVV
+318 IVCVV
-323 GMLGVLFIPL
+323 GMAGVLFITL
-333 YCGIHSLL
+333 YCGIHSIL
-341 SNTKKL
+341 SNTQKL
-347 LPMGTP
+347 MPMGTP

-360 LWTVSLIAAIVSG
+360 LWTVSLIVAIVSG

-378 RISIA
+378 RMTIA
-383 DYETNRAKHE
+383 EEKLDDIRHE
-393 AYIKANTHNGV
+393 AYIKENTHNGV

-409 DWDFLNRG
+409 DWDFLNQG
-417 GWYLVAPSDREDHYT
+417 GWYLLVAPSNREDRYT
-432 SSGEYYTGNGGM
+432 SSGEYYTGNQGM
-444 RYLDGYSEWGLSY
+444 RYLSGYSEWGLGY

-464 DVAPGK
+464 EVTPGT

-491 GRKYTVEI
+491 GRKYMVEI
-499 PAEGNTGGGI
+499 PANGNTGGDI
-509 WAAAKR
+509 WAEAKR
-515 QLAVADSLSSDPDET
+515 RLSIADSLSSDPDRT
-530 YYRNIVEANEGKGYG
+530 YYQNIVEANDGNGYG

-550 IRDIRSTKGSVRYGI
+550 IKNIRSTKGSVRYGV
-565 STKSNF
+565 STKSSF
-571 TGATFAGQW
+571 TGTTFAGQW

>member
-13 LYAIDEDAYELLQ
+13 LYAIDEDAYGLLQ

-56 FDDLKTQGVEA
+56 FDDLKAQGVEA

-83 KEMDADEPQNGEA
+83 KEMDEDEPKE
-96 TEQNAETAEQ
+96 EETAEQ
-106 DETQTGEKSLLNR
+106 DEKQSEETSTVNR
-119 VKEEVM
+119 LKDEVV

-133 SGKRLYRDPTDKKIT
+133 SGKRLYRDPSDKKIT

-162 LWWRLACVFLVFISF
+162 LWWRLACVLLVFITF

-183 GRFFHVTLFTWTS
+183 GMFFHVTPFTWTP
-196 LWLVLIYFIIS
+196 LWLVLIYFMIS
-207 VITPVAQ
+207 IITPVAQ
-214 KPEDRLKMKGKDV
+214 NPEDRLKMKGKDV

-234 EVTEEHVQADAP
+234 EVTEEHVQADIP
-246 QHHRSGALGCIAGF
+246 QFRQSGAIGCVGGF
-260 FKIVLLLIKGF
+260 FKIILLLMKGF
-271 FILVCILAGLAL
+271 LILVCIFAGLVLVTLLAAL
-283 VAILATLIML
+283 IVL
-293 LTMPNLFGDI
+293 LTMPDLFGDI
-303 EFAKLYSHAVSPTLS
+303 EFATLYSSAVSPTLS

-323 GMLGVLFIPL
+323 SMAGVLFIPL
-333 YCGIHSLL
+333 YCGIHSIL

-353 QRLMWAG
+353 QRL
-360 LWTVSLIAAIVSG
+360 LWTGVWTASLIVAIISG

-383 DYETNRAKHE
+383 EEKQGDMRHE

-404 FINET
+404 FINKT
-409 DWDFLNRG
+409 DWDFLNQG
-417 GWYLVAPSDREDHYT
+417 GWYLLVAPSNREDHYT
-432 SSGEYYTGNGGM
+432 SNGEYYTGNQNV
-444 RYLDGYSEWGLSY
+444 RYLDGYSDWGLNY

-464 DVAPGK
+464 DVAPGT
-470 YTLSVAARTN
+470 YTLSVVARTN

-491 GRKYTVEI
+491 GHKYMVEI
-499 PAEGNTGGGI
+499 PANGNTSGNI
-509 WAAAKR
+509 WAEAQR
-515 QLAVADSLSSDPDET
+515 RLSVADSLSSDPDRT
-530 YYRNIVEANEGKGYG
+530 YYQNIVDANDGNGYG
-545 WNRVE
+545 WNRIE
-550 IRDIRSTKGSVRYGI
+550 IKNIRSTKGSVRYGV
-565 STKSNF
+565 STKSSF
-571 TGATFAGQW
+571 TGTTFAGQW

>member
-13 LYAIDEDAYELLQ
+13 LYAIDEDAYGLLQ

-56 FDDLKTQGVEA
+56 FDDLKAQGGEA

-83 KEMDADEPQNGEA
+83 KEMDEEEPKDEE
-96 TEQNAETAEQ
+96 TVEQDAEQ
-106 DETQTGEKSLLNR
+106 SEEKSTVNR
-119 VKEEVM
+119 LKEEVV

-133 SGKRLYRDPTDKKIT
+133 SGKRLYRDPSDKKIT

-162 LWWRLACVFLVFISF
+162 LWWRLACVLLVFITF

-183 GRFFHVTLFTWTS
+183 GMFFHVTPFTWTP
-196 LWLVLIYFIIS
+196 LWLVLIYFMIS
-207 VITPVAQ
+207 IITPVAQ
-214 KPEDRLKMKGKDV
+214 NPEDRLKMKGKDV

-234 EVTEEHVQADAP
+234 EVTEEHVQADIP
-246 QHHRSGALGCIAGF
+246 QTRQSGAIGCVGGF
-260 FKIVLLLIKGF
+260 FKIILLLMKGF
-271 FILVCILAGLAL
+271 LILVCIFAGLVLVTVLAAL
-283 VAILATLIML
+283 IVL
-293 LTMPNLFGDI
+293 LTMPDLFGDI
-303 EFAKLYSHAVSPTLS
+303 EFATLYSNAVSPTLS

-323 GMLGVLFIPL
+323 SMAGVLFIPL
-333 YCGIHSLL
+333 YCGIHSIL

-360 LWTVSLIAAIVSG
+360 VWTASLIVAIVSG

-383 DYETNRAKHE
+383 EEKQDDMRHE
-393 AYIKANTHNGV
+393 AYIKENTHNGV
-404 FINET
+404 FINKT
-409 DWDFLNRG
+409 DWDFLNQG
-417 GWYLVAPSDREDHYT
+417 GWYLLVAPSNREDHYT
-432 SSGEYYTGNGGM
+432 SSGEYYTGNQNV
-444 RYLDGYSEWGLSY
+444 RYLDGYSDWGLNY

-464 DVAPGK
+464 DVAPGT
-470 YTLSVAARTN
+470 YTLSVVARTN
-480 GKGAYVYAIAD
+480 GKGAYVYALAD
-491 GRKYTVEI
+491 GRKYMVEI
-499 PAEGNTGGGI
+499 PANGNTSGNI
-509 WAAAKR
+509 WAEAQR
-515 QLAVADSLSSDPDET
+515 RLSVTDSLSSNPDET
-530 YYRNIVEANEGKGYG
+530 YYQNIVEANDGKGYG
-545 WNRVE
+545 WNRIE
-550 IRDIRSTKGSVRYGI
+550 IKNIRSTKGSVRYGV
-565 STKSNF
+565 STKSSF
-571 TGATFAGQW
+571 TGSTFAGQW

>member
-13 LYAIDEDAYELLQ
+13 LYAIDEDAYGLLQ

-56 FDDLKTQGVEA
+56 FDDLKAQGVEA

-83 KEMDADEPQNGEA
+83 KEMDEDEPKDE
-96 TEQNAETAEQ
+96 ETVDQDAEQ
-106 DETQTGEKSLLNR
+106 SEEKSTVNR
-119 VKEEVM
+119 LKEEVV

-133 SGKRLYRDPTDKKIT
+133 SGKRLYRDPSDKKIT

-162 LWWRLACVFLVFISF
+162 LWWRLACVLLVFITF

-183 GRFFHVTLFTWTS
+183 GMFFHVTPFTWTP
-196 LWLVLIYFIIS
+196 LWLVLIYFMIS
-207 VITPVAQ
+207 IITPVAQ
-214 KPEDRLKMKGKDV
+214 NPEDRLKMKGKDV

-234 EVTEEHVQADAP
+234 EVTEEHVQADIP
-246 QHHRSGALGCIAGF
+246 QSRQSGAIGCVGGF
-260 FKIVLLLIKGF
+260 FKIILLLMKGF
-271 FILVCILAGLAL
+271 LILVCIFAGLGLVTLLAAL
-283 VAILATLIML
+283 IVL
-293 LTMPNLFGDI
+293 LTMPDLFGDI
-303 EFAKLYSHAVSPTLS
+303 EFATLYSSAVSPTLS

-323 GMLGVLFIPL
+323 SMAGVLFIPL
-333 YCGIHSLL
+333 YCGIHSIL

-353 QRLMWAG
+353 QRLMWVG
-360 LWTVSLIAAIVSG
+360 VWTASLIVAIISG

-383 DYETNRAKHE
+383 EEKQGDMRRE

-409 DWDFLNRG
+409 DWDFLNQG
-417 GWYLVAPSDREDHYT
+417 GWYLLVAPTDREDHYT
-432 SSGEYYTGNGGM
+432 SNGEYYTGNQNV
-444 RYLDGYSEWGLSY
+444 RYLDGYSDWGLNY

-464 DVAPGK
+464 DVAPGT
-470 YTLSVAARTN
+470 YTLSAVARTN

-491 GRKYTVEI
+491 GRKYMVEI
-499 PAEGNTGGGI
+499 PANGNTAGNI
-509 WAAAKR
+509 WIEAKR
-515 QLAVADSLSSDPDET
+515 RLSVTDSLSSNPDET
-530 YYRNIVEANEGKGYG
+530 YYQNIVEANDGNGYG
-545 WNRVE
+545 WNRIE
-550 IRDIRSTKGSVRYGI
+550 IKNIRSTKGSVRYGV
-565 STKSNF
+565 STKSSF
-571 TGATFAGQW
+571 TGSTFAGQW

>member
-13 LYAIDEDAYELLQ
+13 LYAIDEDAYGLLQ

-56 FDDLKTQGVEA
+56 FDDLKAQGVEA

-72 VQDIITRIGDP
+72 VQEIITRIGDP
-83 KEMDADEPQNGEA
+83 KEMDEDEPNDEE
-96 TEQNAETAEQ
+96 TVEQDAEQ
-106 DETQTGEKSLLNR
+106 SEEKSTVNR
-119 VKEEVM
+119 LKEEVV

-133 SGKRLYRDPTDKKIT
+133 SGKRLYRDPSDKKIT
-148 GLLAGCARYFGGDP
+148 GLLAGCARYFGGDS
-162 LWWRLACVFLVFISF
+162 LWWRLACVLLVFITF

-183 GRFFHVTLFTWTS
+183 GMFFHVTPFTWTP
-196 LWLVLIYFIIS
+196 LWLVLIYFMIS
-207 VITPVAQ
+207 IITPVAQ
-214 KPEDRLKMKGKDV
+214 NPEDRLKMKGKDV

-234 EVTEEHVQADAP
+234 EVTEEHVQADIP
-246 QHHRSGALGCIAGF
+246 QTRQSGAIGCLGGF
-260 FKIVLLLIKGF
+260 FKIILLLMKGF
-271 FILVCILAGLAL
+271 LILVCIFAGLVLVTLLAAL
-283 VAILATLIML
+283 IVL
-293 LTMPNLFGDI
+293 LTMPDLFGDI
-303 EFAKLYSHAVSPTLS
+303 EFATLYSSAVSPALS

-323 GMLGVLFIPL
+323 SMAGVLFIPL
-333 YCGIHSLL
+333 YCGIHSIL

-360 LWTVSLIAAIVSG
+360 VWTASLIVAIVSG

-383 DYETNRAKHE
+383 EEKQDNLRHE
-393 AYIKANTHNGV
+393 AYIKKNTHNGV

-409 DWDFLNRG
+409 DWDFLNQG
-417 GWYLVAPSDREDHYT
+417 GWYLLVAPTDREDHYT
-432 SSGEYYTGNGGM
+432 SNGEYYTGNQDV
-444 RYLDGYSEWGLSY
+444 RYLDGYSDWGLNY

-464 DVAPGK
+464 DVAPGT
-470 YTLSVAARTN
+470 YTLSVVARTD

-491 GRKYTVEI
+491 GRKYMVEI
-499 PAEGNTGGGI
+499 PANGNTAGNI
-509 WAAAKR
+509 WTEAKR
-515 QLAVADSLSSDPDET
+515 RLSVTDSLSSNPDET
-530 YYRNIVEANEGKGYG
+530 YFQNIVEANDGKGYG
-545 WNRVE
+545 WNRIE
-550 IRDIRSTKGSVRYGI
+550 IKGIRSTKGTVRYGV
-565 STKSNF
+565 STKSSF
-571 TGATFAGQW
+571 TGTTFAGQW

>member
-1 MKKNITINMLGR
+1 MLGR
-13 LYAIDEDAYELLQ
+13 LYAIDEDAYGLLQ

-56 FDDLKTQGVEA
+56 FDDLKALGVEA

-83 KEMDADEPQNGEA
+83 KEMDEDEPKDEEA
-96 TEQNAETAEQ
+96 TEQEEEQAE
-106 DETQTGEKSLLNR
+106 EKSMGNR
-119 VKEEVM
+119 LKEEVV
-125 AYFDRLRK
+125 AYFERLRK

-162 LWWRLACVFLVFISF
+162 LWWRLACVLLVFITF

-183 GRFFHVTLFTWTS
+183 GMFFHVTPFTWTP
-196 LWLVLIYFIIS
+196 LWLVIIYFMIS
-207 VITPVAQ
+207 IITPVAQ
-214 KPEDRLKMKGKDV
+214 NPEDRLKMKGKDV

-234 EVTEEHVQADAP
+234 EVTEEHVQADIP
-246 QHHRSGALGCIAGF
+246 QSRQSGAIGCVGGF
-260 FKIVLLLIKGF
+260 FKIILLLMKGF
-271 FILVCILAGLAL
+271 LILVCIFAGLVLVTLLAAL
-283 VAILATLIML
+283 IVL
-293 LTMPNLFGDI
+293 LTMPDLFGDI
-303 EFAKLYSHAVSPTLS
+303 EFATLYSSAVSPTLS

-323 GMLGVLFIPL
+323 SMAGVLFIPL
-333 YCGIHSLL
+333 YCGIHSIL

-360 LWTVSLIAAIVSG
+360 VWTASLIVAIVSG

-383 DYETNRAKHE
+383 EEKQDNLRHE
-393 AYIKANTHNGV
+393 AYIKKNTHNGV

-409 DWDFLNRG
+409 DWDFLNQG
-417 GWYLVAPSDREDHYT
+417 GWYLLVAPTDREDHYT
-432 SSGEYYTGNGGM
+432 SNGEYYTGNQDV
-444 RYLDGYSEWGLSY
+444 RYLDGYSDWGLNY

-464 DVAPGK
+464 DVAPGT
-470 YTLSVAARTN
+470 YTLSVVARTN
-480 GKGAYVYAIAD
+480 GKGAYVYALAD
-491 GRKYTVEI
+491 GRKYMVEI
-499 PAEGNTGGGI
+499 PANGNTAGNI
-509 WAAAKR
+509 WTEAKR
-515 QLAVADSLSSDPDET
+515 RLSIADSLSSDPDKT
-530 YYRNIVEANEGKGYG
+530 YYQNIVEANDGKGYG
-545 WNRVE
+545 WNRIE
-550 IRDIRSTKGSVRYGI
+550 IKGIRSTKGSIRYGV
-565 STKSNF
+565 STKSSF
-571 TGATFAGQW
+571 TGTAFAGQW
-580 VSAADFN
+580 VSAADFS

>member
-13 LYAIDEDAYELLQ
+13 LYAIDEDAYGLLQ

-56 FDDLKTQGVEA
+56 FDDLKAQGVEA

-72 VQDIITRIGDP
+72 VQEIITRIGDP
-83 KEMDADEPQNGEA
+83 KEMDEDEPNDEE
-96 TEQNAETAEQ
+96 TVEQDAEQ
-106 DETQTGEKSLLNR
+106 SEEKSTVNR
-119 VKEEVM
+119 LKEEVV

-133 SGKRLYRDPTDKKIT
+133 SGKRLYRDPSDKKIT

-162 LWWRLACVFLVFISF
+162 LWWRLACVLLVFITF

-183 GRFFHVTLFTWTS
+183 GMFLTPFTWTP
-196 LWLVLIYFIIS
+196 LWLVLIYFMIS
-207 VITPVAQ
+207 IITPVAQ
-214 KPEDRLKMKGKDV
+214 NPEDRLKMKGKDV

-234 EVTEEHVQADAP
+234 EVTEEHVQADIP
-246 QHHRSGALGCIAGF
+246 QFRQSGAIGCVGGF
-260 FKIVLLLIKGF
+260 FKIILLLMKGF
-271 FILVCILAGLAL
+271 LILVCIFAGLVLVTLLAAL
-283 VAILATLIML
+283 IVL
-293 LTMPNLFGDI
+293 LTMPDLFGDI
-303 EFAKLYSHAVSPTLS
+303 EFATLYSSAVSPTLS

-323 GMLGVLFIPL
+323 SMAGVLFIPL
-333 YCGIHSLL
+333 YCGIHSIL

-360 LWTVSLIAAIVSG
+360 VWTASLIVAIVSG
-373 IAIGA
+373 IAIGV

-383 DYETNRAKHE
+383 EEKQGNMRHE

-409 DWDFLNRG
+409 DWDFLNQG
-417 GWYLVAPSDREDHYT
+417 GWYLLVAPSNREDHYT
-432 SSGEYYTGNGGM
+432 SNGEYYTGNQNV
-444 RYLDGYSEWGLSY
+444 RYLDGYSDWGLNY

-464 DVAPGK
+464 DVAPGT
-470 YTLSVAARTN
+470 YTLSVVARTN

-491 GRKYTVEI
+491 GHKYMVEI
-499 PAEGNTGGGI
+499 PANGNTSGNI
-509 WAAAKR
+509 WAEAKR
-515 QLAVADSLSSDPDET
+515 RLSIADSLSSDPDRT
-530 YYRNIVEANEGKGYG
+530 YYQNIVEANDGNGYG
-545 WNRVE
+545 WNRIE
-550 IRDIRSTKGSVRYGI
+550 LKNIRSTKGTVRYGV
-565 STKSNF
+565 STKSSF
-571 TGATFAGQW
+571 TGTTFAGQW

>member
-13 LYAIDEDAYELLQ
+13 LYAIDEDAYGLLQ

-37 HKPDGKEIADDIE
+37 HKPDGKEIANDIE

-56 FDDLKTQGVEA
+56 FDDLKAQGVEA

-83 KEMDADEPQNGEA
+83 KEMDDDEPNDEE
-96 TEQNAETAEQ
+96 TVEQDAEQ
-106 DETQTGEKSLLNR
+106 SEETSTVNR
-119 VKEEVM
+119 LKEEVV

-133 SGKRLYRDPTDKKIT
+133 SGKRLYRDPSDKKIT

-162 LWWRLACVFLVFISF
+162 LWWRLACVLLVFITF

-183 GRFFHVTLFTWTS
+183 GIFFHVTPFTWTP
-196 LWLVLIYFIIS
+196 LWLVLIYFMIS
-207 VITPVAQ
+207 IITPVAQ
-214 KPEDRLKMKGKDV
+214 NPEDRLKMKGKDV

-234 EVTEEHVQADAP
+234 EVTEEHVQADIP
-246 QHHRSGALGCIAGF
+246 QTRQSGAIGCLGGF
-260 FKIVLLLIKGF
+260 FKIILLLMKGF
-271 FILVCILAGLAL
+271 LILVCIFAGLGLVTVLAAL
-283 VAILATLIML
+283 IVL
-293 LTMPNLFGDI
+293 LTMPDLFGDI
-303 EFAKLYSHAVSPTLS
+303 EFATLYSSAVSPTLS

-323 GMLGVLFIPL
+323 SMAGVLFIPL
-333 YCGIHSLL
+333 YCGIHSIL

-360 LWTVSLIAAIVSG
+360 VWTASLIVAIISG

-383 DYETNRAKHE
+383 EEKQGDMRRE

-409 DWDFLNRG
+409 DWDFLNQG
-417 GWYLVAPSDREDHYT
+417 GWYLLVAPTDREDHYT
-432 SSGEYYTGNGGM
+432 SNGEYYTGNQNV
-444 RYLDGYSEWGLSY
+444 RYLDGYSDWGLNY

-464 DVAPGK
+464 DVAPGT
-470 YTLSVAARTN
+470 YTLSVATRTN

-491 GRKYTVEI
+491 GRKYMVEI
-499 PAEGNTGGGI
+499 PANGNTAGNI
-509 WAAAKR
+509 WIEAKR
-515 QLAVADSLSSDPDET
+515 RLSVADSLSSNPDET
-530 YYRNIVEANEGKGYG
+530 YYQNIVEANDGKGYG
-545 WNRVE
+545 WNHIE
-550 IRDIRSTKGSVRYGI
+550 IKGIRSTKGTVRYGV
-565 STKSNF
+565 STKSSF
-571 TGATFAGQW
+571 TGSTFAGQW